1 MICYV
6 TEGKNTFKKNWIT
19 KNSRGKKGHEKVIK
33 IYEEFIVSTTNTGLL
48 ECLAENDDGV
58 LSSEMNKIVK
68 FYHNF
73 KKKCFRLDLIYKNLQ
88 NENYTI
94 LIFYRISNISW
105 TRTQI
110 CSILFDRWHSRHF
123 QIRHIR
129 NLSCKSSLVQV
140 PARMRGSHSSMLAGH
155 TCSTDTGPLA
165 LVALKIRWRE
175 KKLKVKF
182 KHSLK

>member
-94 LIFYRISNISW
+94 LIFTESRTFPELGLKFAASCLIVGTVAIFKFVISAIS
-105 TRTQI
+105 
-110 CSILFDRWHSRHF
+110 L
-123 QIRHIR
+123 
-129 NLSCKSSLVQV
+129 
-140 PARMRGSHSSMLAGH
+140 ARA
-155 TCSTDTGPLA
+155 
-165 LVALKIRWRE
+165 V
-175 KKLKVKF
+175 
-182 KHSLK
+182 

>member
-1 MICYV
+1 MIFYV
-6 TEGKNTFKKNWIT
+6 TGGKNTLKNRIT

-73 KKKCFRLDLIYKNLQ
+73 KKKCFRLDLIYKNLK

-94 LIFYRISNISW
+94 LIFYRISNIS
-105 TRTQI
+105 
-110 CSILFDRWHSRHF
+110 
-123 QIRHIR
+123 
-129 NLSCKSSLVQV
+129 
-140 PARMRGSHSSMLAGH
+140 
-155 TCSTDTGPLA
+155 
-165 LVALKIRWRE
+165 
-175 KKLKVKF
+175 
-182 KHSLK
+182 

>member
-6 TEGKNTFKKNWIT
+6 TEGKNTLKNRIT

-33 IYEEFIVSTTNTGLL
+33 IYEEFIVLTTNT

-73 KKKCFRLDLIYKNLQ
+73 KKKCFRLDLICKNLQ

-94 LIFYRISNISW
+94 LIFYRISNIS
-105 TRTQI
+105 
-110 CSILFDRWHSRHF
+110 
-123 QIRHIR
+123 
-129 NLSCKSSLVQV
+129 
-140 PARMRGSHSSMLAGH
+140 
-155 TCSTDTGPLA
+155 
-165 LVALKIRWRE
+165 
-175 KKLKVKF
+175 
-182 KHSLK
+182 

>member
-6 TEGKNTFKKNWIT
+6 TEGKNTLKKNPRIT

-73 KKKCFRLDLIYKNLQ
+73 KKKCFRLDLICKNLYHF
-88 NENYTI
+88 NI
-94 LIFYRISNISW
+94 LPN
-105 TRTQI
+105 
-110 CSILFDRWHSRHF
+110 LEHF
-123 QIRHIR
+123 L
-129 NLSCKSSLVQV
+129 N
-140 PARMRGSHSSMLAGH
+140 
-155 TCSTDTGPLA
+155 
-165 LVALKIRWRE
+165 
-175 KKLKVKF
+175 
-182 KHSLK
+182 

>member
-1 MICYV
+1 
-6 TEGKNTFKKNWIT
+6 
-19 KNSRGKKGHEKVIK
+19 
-33 IYEEFIVSTTNTGLL
+33 
-48 ECLAENDDGV
+48 
-58 LSSEMNKIVK
+58 MNKIVK

-140 PARMRGSHSSMLAGH
+140 PARMRGGHSSMSAGH

-165 LVALKIRWRE
+165 LVALKNTRKRKKIESEIQTFFEVKKMRLIRTCLHWFF
-175 KKLKVKF
+175 KQNQILKINIM
-182 KHSLK
+182 SSY

>member
-6 TEGKNTFKKNWIT
+6 TEGKNTLKKPQNN
-19 KNSRGKKGHEKVIK
+19 KEFERKKGTRKVIK
-33 IYEEFIVSTTNTGLL
+33 IYEEFIVLTTNT

-94 LIFYRISNISW
+94 LIFYRISNIS
-105 TRTQI
+105 
-110 CSILFDRWHSRHF
+110 
-123 QIRHIR
+123 
-129 NLSCKSSLVQV
+129 
-140 PARMRGSHSSMLAGH
+140 
-155 TCSTDTGPLA
+155 
-165 LVALKIRWRE
+165 
-175 KKLKVKF
+175 
-182 KHSLK
+182 

>member
-1 MICYV
+1 MMMVCCHL
-6 TEGKNTFKKNWIT
+6 KWI
-19 KNSRGKKGHEKVIK
+19 
-33 IYEEFIVSTTNTGLL
+33 
-48 ECLAENDDGV
+48 
-58 LSSEMNKIVK
+58 K
-68 FYHNF
+68 FYNF
-73 KKKCFRLDLIYKNLQ
+73 KKKCFRLDLICKNLQ

-165 LVALKIRWRE
+165 LVALKNTMKRKKNESEIQTFF
-175 KKLKVKF
+175 KLKKRRLIRTCLHWFF
-182 KHSLK
+182 KPNIKDKY

>member
-6 TEGKNTFKKNWIT
+6 TEGKNTLKKPRIT

-94 LIFYRISNISW
+94 LIFYRISNIS
-105 TRTQI
+105 
-110 CSILFDRWHSRHF
+110 
-123 QIRHIR
+123 
-129 NLSCKSSLVQV
+129 
-140 PARMRGSHSSMLAGH
+140 
-155 TCSTDTGPLA
+155 
-165 LVALKIRWRE
+165 
-175 KKLKVKF
+175 
-182 KHSLK
+182 